1 MANSVNSRHRVR
13 GFRQYIKEVMTTMA
27 ANGYG
32 YQDGDTTFVKNPD
45 LSQKILIK
53 HEITVAEYKQ
63 NINATNIIDCKSKP
77 F

>member
-1 MANSVNSRHRVR
+1 
-13 GFRQYIKEVMTTMA
+13 MTTMA

-32 YQDGDTTFVKNPD
+32 YQDGDTTFVKNPH

-63 NINATNIIDCKSKP
+63 NINATKIIDCKSKP